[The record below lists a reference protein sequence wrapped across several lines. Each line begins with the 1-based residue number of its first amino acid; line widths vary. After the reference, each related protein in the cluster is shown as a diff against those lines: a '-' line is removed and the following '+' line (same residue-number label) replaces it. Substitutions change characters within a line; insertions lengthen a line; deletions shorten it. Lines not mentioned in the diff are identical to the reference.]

1 MKVSFKYNKS
11 GNHCQLNSYLKHAV
25 SMLHTYMINNISIP
39 DSVTEM
45 DTGILEMYDTY
56 SVKYMLITYHIILKQ
71 SRQWFC

>member
-1 MKVSFKYNKS
+1 
-11 GNHCQLNSYLKHAV
+11 
-25 SMLHTYMINNISIP
+25 MLHTYMINNISIP

-45 DTGILEMYDTY
+45 DTGILEMCDTY